1 MEDKK
6 TIFDYLGQL
15 FATYGITVAIFIVFG
30 MVVGE
35 GAREFSTLFALGN
48 QGISFQTLAQLFL
61 LALIITVVQI
71 LFLTDRWVKNMQ
83 MLFRNVCFFG
93 CICVAMVVFAVLF
106 AWFPIGDVKAWIG
119 FTVSFAVCTVI
130 SVVIGRAEE
139 KAENRKMEQA
149 LKKFRE

>member
-6 TIFDYLGQL
+6 TIFDYFGQL

-35 GAREFSTLFALGN
+35 EAGEYSTLFALGN
-48 QGISFQTLAQLFL
+48 RGISIQTLAQLLL
-61 LALIITVVQI
+61 LALVITIVQI
-71 LFLTDRWVKNMQ
+71 LFLTDKWVKNMQ
-83 MLFRNVCFFG
+83 LLLRNVCFFG
-93 CICVAMVVFAVLF
+93 CICVAIVVFAALF
-106 AWFPIGDVKAWIG
+106 AWFPIGDMKAWIG
-119 FTVSFAVCTVI
+119 FTVSFAVCTVV